1 MSRIGL
7 AFQPRTPA
15 AIALAERTR
24 DRLDLDG
31 HQTWLA
37 SAWEEEEILPHL
49 PSSDLVITFGG
60 DGTVLR
66 VGRLSAPFGVPVLTV
81 NFGRLGFL
89 TEVEPGRLDDGLAA
103 YFAGRYWLERRI
115 LLEAEILPP
124 AGRPGAELGEH
135 YHRQFSA
142 LNEVVVGRGGAAR
155 VIRLLIAID
164 DAPYTTYIADG
175 AIFATPTGSTAYALA
190 AGGAILDPSLDNLMI
205 TPIAA
210 HLGLQHSVVLPGDCA
225 ITVEVRSDH
234 GAYLSVD
241 GQHDVLLQDGDR
253 VRVARAGPRAALV
266 RLGPR
271 SAFYAQLG
279 ERLTRRL
286 TDPKDPNAG

>member
-1 MSRIGL
+1 VSRVGL
-7 AFQPRTPA
+7 VYQPRTPP
-15 AIALAERTR
+15 ALELADRTR
-24 DRLDLDG
+24 LRLERDQHDV
-31 HQTWLA
+31 WVA
-37 SAWEEEEILPHL
+37 SAWAEEEVLAQLRGTEL
-49 PSSDLVITFGG
+49 LVTFGG

-66 VGRLSAPFGVPVLTV
+66 VGRLSAPFDVPILTV

-89 TEVEPGRLDDGLAA
+89 TEVPPSAVDAALDAF
-103 YFAGRYWLERRI
+103 FAGRCWLERRI
-115 LLEAEILPP
+115 LLEAQILPP
-124 AGRPGAELGEH
+124 DTRTPALWGEQ
-135 YHRQFSA
+135 YHRRFSA
-142 LNEVVVGRGGAAR
+142 LNEVVVSRGGAAR

-210 HLGLQHSVVLPGDCA
+210 HLGLQHSVVIPGDCS

-253 VRVARAGPRAALV
+253 VRVARAEPRAALV

-286 TDPKDPNAG
+286 LEPRDDHAR

>member
-7 AFQPRTPA
+7 IYQPRLPA
-15 AIALAERTR
+15 AIELAKTTR
-24 DRLDLDG
+24 DRLEREG
-31 HQTWLA
+31 HATWLA
-37 SAWEEEEILPHL
+37 SAWAEEEVLPHL
-49 PSSDLVITFGG
+49 GATDLLVTFGG

-66 VGRLSAPFGVPVLTV
+66 AGRLAAPFGVPILTV

-89 TEVEPGRLDDGLAA
+89 TELPPHQLDAGLDAFFQGRS
-103 YFAGRYWLERRI
+103 WLERRI
-115 LLEAEILPP
+115 LLEAQILPP
-124 AGRPGAELGEH
+124 PTRLGDGCGEQ
-135 YHRQFSA
+135 YHRRFTA
-142 LNEVVVGRGGAAR
+142 LNEVVVSRGGAAR

-190 AGGAILDPSLDNLMI
+190 AGGAILDPSLDLLMI
-205 TPIAA
+205 TPLAA
-210 HLGLQHSVVLPGDCA
+210 HLGLQHSIVLPGDCT

-241 GQHDVLLQDGDR
+241 GHHDVLLQDGDR
-253 VRVARAGPRAALV
+253 VRVVRAEPRALLV

-286 TDPKDPNAG
+286 IEAKDEHAG

>member
-7 AFQPRTPA
+7 VYQPRTPA
-15 AIALAERTR
+15 ALELAEQTR
-24 DRLDLDG
+24 LRLEREG
-31 HQTWLA
+31 HHVWKA
-37 SAWEEEEILPHL
+37 SAWAEEEVLAQL
-49 PSSDLVITFGG
+49 RDTALLITFGG

-66 VGRLSAPFGVPVLTV
+66 IGRLSAPFEVPILTV

-89 TEVEPGRLDDGLAA
+89 TEVPPSEIENALEA
-103 YFAGRYWLERRI
+103 YFGGRFWLERRI
-115 LLEAEILPP
+115 LLEAQILPP
-124 AGRPGAELGEH
+124 AGRDAAPWDEH
-135 YHRQFSA
+135 YHRRFSA
-142 LNEVVVGRGGAAR
+142 LNEVVVSRGGAAR

-190 AGGAILDPSLDNLMI
+190 AGGAILDPSLETLMI

-210 HLGLQHSVVLPGDCA
+210 HLGLQHSVVLPGDSTV
-225 ITVEVRSDH
+225 TVEVRSDH

-253 VRVARAGPRAALV
+253 VRVARAEARASLV

-279 ERLTRRL
+279 ERLTRRFL
-286 TDPKDPNAG
+286 EPRDDHAR

>member
-7 AFQPRTPA
+7 VYQPRTVPA
-15 AIALAERTR
+15 VDLAERTR
-24 DRLDLDG
+24 GELEDAG
-31 HQTWLA
+31 HEVWIA
-37 SAWEEEEILPHL
+37 SAWAEEEVLAQL
-49 PSSDLVITFGG
+49 RGTDLLVTFGG

-66 VGRLSAPFGVPVLTV
+66 VGRLSAPFDVPVLTV

-89 TEVEPGRLDDGLAA
+89 TEVPPAGVDAALEA
-103 YFAGRYWLERRI
+103 YFAGRFWLERRI
-115 LLEAEILPP
+115 LLEAQILPP
-124 AGRPGAELGEH
+124 ESRGPTPWGEH
-135 YHRQFSA
+135 YHRRFTA
-142 LNEVVVGRGGAAR
+142 LNEVVVSRGGAAR

-253 VRVARAGPRAALV
+253 VRVARAEPRASLV

-286 TDPKDPNAG
+286 LEPRDDHAR

>member
-7 AFQPRTPA
+7 VYQPRTPA
-15 AIALAERTR
+15 AIELADHTRQRLERA
-24 DRLDLDG
+24 G
-31 HQTWLA
+31 HEVWTA
-37 SAWEEEEILPHL
+37 SAWAEDAVLAQVRGTAL
-49 PSSDLVITFGG
+49 LITFGG

-66 VGRLSAPFGVPVLTV
+66 VGRLSAPFEVPVLTV

-89 TEVEPGRLDDGLAA
+89 TEVAPSDIDAALDA
-103 YFAGRYWLERRI
+103 YFGGRYWLERRI
-115 LLEAEILPP
+115 LLEAQVLPP
-124 AGRPGAELGEH
+124 EGRGVMPWGEQ
-135 YHRQFSA
+135 YHRRFLA
-142 LNEVVVGRGGAAR
+142 LNEVVVSRGGAAR

-210 HLGLQHSVVLPGDCA
+210 HLGLQHSVVLPGDSTIA
-225 ITVEVRSDH
+225 VEVRSDH

-253 VRVARAGPRAALV
+253 VRVARAEPRAALV

-279 ERLTRRL
+279 ERLTRRFL
-286 TDPKDPNAG
+286 EPRDDHAR